1 MAHPLRDLAY
11 GLVITRRV
19 DRAMADPRAALA
31 LCDRWTTDRVSTTG
45 IGRLRTERVSR
56 VTLLVSHA
64 ALRRNPPAAIRSRGI
79 WFGIHAVVRRGKPYI
94 EAHMYGDGLYA
105 TAYRHPRRAMS
116 VPTPVTLECKRSGL
130 ANRLSVV

>member
-45 IGRLRTERVSR
+45 IGRLRIEIAISR
-56 VTLLVSHA
+56 FTA
-64 ALRRNPPAAIRSRGI
+64 A
-79 WFGIHAVVRRGKPYI
+79 
-94 EAHMYGDGLYA
+94 E
-105 TAYRHPRRAMS
+105 T
-116 VPTPVTLECKRSGL
+116 
-130 ANRLSVV
+130 

>member
-31 LCDRWTTDRVSTTG
+31 LCDRWTPDRVSTTG
-45 IGRLRTERVSR
+45 IGRLRKRSLSRVSP
-56 VTLLVSHA
+56 LLK
-64 ALRRNPPAAIRSRGI
+64 RNPPAAIRSRGI

-94 EAHMYGDGLYA
+94 EAHMYGNGH
-105 TAYRHPRRAMS
+105 TRRRSVIRGEQCRFRHQ
-116 VPTPVTLECKRSGL
+116 LH
-130 ANRLSVV
+130 

>member
-45 IGRLRTERVSR
+45 IGRLRTEKS
-56 VTLLVSHA
+56 
-64 ALRRNPPAAIRSRGI
+64 PAS
-79 WFGIHAVVRRGKPYI
+79 P
-94 EAHMYGDGLYA
+94 
-105 TAYRHPRRAMS
+105 
-116 VPTPVTLECKRSGL
+116 RSGSP
-130 ANRLSVV
+130 ASVET